1 MNALQ
6 KKDYKH
12 PYVIA
17 VGENEKDI
25 SRYYIDVEQHLMD
38 VCVY

>member
-1 MNALQ
+1 MQ
-6 KKDYKH
+6 KTCYKY

-17 VGENEKDI
+17 VGENEKEI

-38 VCVY
+38 VCIW